1 MTTNFIKFIKSD
13 VIKDSAIE
21 RFNQDMKSNGFV
33 YELPL
38 NSDKKNYPKEL
49 GKDIVETHYILKNKS
64 KVIGGVSLKQQ
75 KFLINQNMKNIA
87 CYRNPVS
94 LGILDKKYAFVG
106 VRLIQESINKN
117 PLLFSLGIGGYDVPL
132 AKLLKTLGWKISKI
146 PFLFM
151 VINWNRFFKHIKY
164 KKNNFLYRFLFK
176 IVQVF
181 GLAYVMTFISN
192 IINNYRFY
200 YSSRE
205 YSYEH
210 VSVFDNSI
218 DHIWEN
224 NKSLYDMI
232 SVKTSKQLND
242 LYSPIFLETL
252 HRLIIKENNKIVGWA
267 VVMNSDLNDHRYFGD
282 MRLGTIVDCLAT
294 SGKEKQI
301 IIQASKYLLDSDVDL
316 IVTNQ
321 SYSKWIDS
329 CKNVGF
335 FEGFSNF
342 LLALSPKLRQLK
354 KDNLNIHIL
363 RGDGDGPINLS

>member
-181 GLAYVMTFISN
+181 G
-192 IINNYRFY
+192 
-200 YSSRE
+200 
-205 YSYEH
+205 
-210 VSVFDNSI
+210 
-218 DHIWEN
+218 
-224 NKSLYDMI
+224 
-232 SVKTSKQLND
+232 
-242 LYSPIFLETL
+242 
-252 HRLIIKENNKIVGWA
+252 
-267 VVMNSDLNDHRYFGD
+267 
-282 MRLGTIVDCLAT
+282 
-294 SGKEKQI
+294 
-301 IIQASKYLLDSDVDL
+301 
-316 IVTNQ
+316 
-321 SYSKWIDS
+321 
-329 CKNVGF
+329 
-335 FEGFSNF
+335 
-342 LLALSPKLRQLK
+342 
-354 KDNLNIHIL
+354 
-363 RGDGDGPINLS
+363 